1 MSEDRSPDGDTRPRS
16 WWVRFTQSL
25 RGNLGDQEDVLALL
39 REANDRQLIDTD
51 ALRMIEGVFRV
62 GDSQVRDV
70 MVPRA
75 QMEVVEISSPIEE
88 IIRHVVEVGHSRFP
102 VIGDGRDDIRGILL
116 AKDLL
121 RACQANGPRELRISS
136 LLRPVTFIPE
146 SKHLD
151 LLLEEFR
158 TNRNHMAIVVDEYGG
173 TAGLVTIEDVLEI
186 IVGDIEDEYDI
197 DEDVMMLPRENGEF
211 IVNALIP
218 LEDFNE
224 SLGISLDGEG
234 VDTLGGYVAMKM
246 GRLPRAGDRFQLDG
260 GLELQVTRADRR
272 RVYTFRLSR
281 QDHQQDMP
289 AAVPSRAGAHE
300 P

>member
-1 MSEDRSPDGDTRPRS
+1 MSEDRSPDGDARPRS

-25 RGNLGDQEDVLALL
+25 RGNLEDQEDVLALL
-39 REANDRQLIDTD
+39 REANDRQLINTD

-75 QMEVVEISSPIEE
+75 QMEVVEISAPIEE

-121 RACQANGPRELRISS
+121 RACQATGPRELRISS

-197 DEDVMMLPRENGEF
+197 DEDVMILPRENGEF
-211 IVNALIP
+211 VVNALIP
-218 LEDFNE
+218 LEEFNE
-224 SLGISLDGEG
+224 ALGVSLEDDN
-234 VDTLGGYVAMKM
+234 VDTLGGYVAMKL
-246 GRLPRAGDRFQLDG
+246 GRVPRTGDRFHLVDD
-260 GLELQVTRADRR
+260 LELQVTRADRR
-272 RVYTFRLSR
+272 RVHTFRLSR
-281 QDHQQDMP
+281 NLP
-289 AAVPSRAGAHE
+289 RELLAADAPQLRAHE